1 MSAKALVKKTLPLM
15 LTVGCLV
22 WGVPDA
28 LAQKYS
34 PIGYSIGDY
43 AGDFVKEKETGRI
56 WYIDVNLS
64 RRYQITENDPLIFE
78 RLKGIGQVKP
88 WGVIKP
94 VMSDDLVTV
103 LTKGRTSLRGIVY
116 DENAPDL
123 LWHIQSRANRRH
135 ALRSNQDIL
144 SYAKNAMVV
153 SGKAIKEYPIAYAEF
168 DYFIQEP
175 MKKPVYSSN
184 PARLESSKFID
195 VSLSEQRL
203 RAYENGKL
211 VNTFLISSGNRRF
224 PTPKGEFSVLAK
236 LPVVRYQWT
245 YAANSP
251 DNYDL
256 GNVPY
261 NLRVMPHKYIHY
273 AYWHNNFGHVM
284 SHGCINVNLA
294 NIKWVYRWAD
304 EGVPVSIH

>member
-1 MSAKALVKKTLPLM
+1 MALVSTAKKIAPVVVM
-15 LTVGCLV
+15 LGFLTC
-22 WGVPDA
+22 GVPDA

-34 PIGYSIGDY
+34 PIGFSIGDY

-64 RRYQITENDPLIFE
+64 RRYQVTENDPLLLE
-78 RLKGIGQVKP
+78 RLKEVAQIKP
-88 WGVIKP
+88 WGVIQP
-94 VMSDDLVTV
+94 ILSDDLMTIVS
-103 LTKGRTSLRGIVY
+103 KGQSKIRGLVY
-116 DENAPDL
+116 DENAPNL
-123 LWHIQSRANRRH
+123 IWHIQRRANRRH
-135 ALRSNQDIL
+135 ALRSNQDVLDYIKK
-144 SYAKNAMVV
+144 ATVV
-153 SGKAIKEYPIAYAEF
+153 TSETIKEYPIAFADF
-168 DYFIQEP
+168 DYSVKEP
-175 MKKPVYSSN
+175 AKKPIYSPN
-184 PARLESSKFID
+184 LIRLESSKFID

-211 VNTFLISSGNRRF
+211 VNTFLISSGNRKF

-236 LPVVRYQWT
+236 LPVVRYQWSYGT
-245 YAANSP
+245 DHP

-294 NIKWVYRWAD
+294 NIKWIYRWAD

>member
-1 MSAKALVKKTLPLM
+1 M
-15 LTVGCLV
+15 LGSLV
-22 WGVPDA
+22 WAAPDA

-43 AGDFVKEKETGRI
+43 AGDFVKEKETGRV

-64 RRYQITENDPLIFE
+64 RRYQITENDPRLFE
-78 RLKGIGQVKP
+78 RLKEVAQVQP
-88 WGVIKP
+88 WGMIKP
-94 VMSDDLVTV
+94 IPSDEIATSI
-103 LTKGRTSLRGIVY
+103 KGVSRLRGIVY
-116 DENAPDL
+116 DVNAPNL
-123 LWHIQSRANRRH
+123 LWHVQRRANRRH

-144 SYAKNAMVV
+144 DYVQKAMVV
-153 SGKAIKEYPIAYAEF
+153 GSEKITEYPIAYAGF
-168 DYFIQEP
+168 DYSIQEP
-175 MKKPVYSSN
+175 MKKPAYSSN
-184 PARLESSKFID
+184 TSRLESTKFID

-203 RAYENGKL
+203 RAFENGKL
-211 VNTFLISSGNRRF
+211 VNTFLISSGNRKF

-236 LPVVRYQWT
+236 LPVVRYQWS
-245 YAANSP
+245 YGAGNP

-294 NIKWVYRWAD
+294 NVKWIYRWAD